1 MAKTTSVSDH
11 ATKADL
17 NKAVKGSER
26 ILRAEILR
34 VEERVEN
41 IEEGLKRFEEKVDK
55 IGTTIEKI
63 SNQLDG
69 FVGRVDD
76 LTNDNEIGTDQ
87 INRLRE
93 DVKDHEGRITKLE
106 SPAH

>member
-1 MAKTTSVSDH
+1 MAKTSSVNDF

-17 NKAVKGSER
+17 NKAVKSSER

-41 IEEGLKRFEEKVDK
+41 IEESQKRME
-55 IGTTIEKI
+55 TTLNKI
-63 SNQLDG
+63 SNQMDG

-76 LTNDNEIGTDQ
+76 LTNDNVIGTDQ
-87 INRLRE
+87 MHRLHE
-93 DVKDHEGRITKLE
+93 NVKGHEERITKLE
-106 SPAH
+106 SPTL